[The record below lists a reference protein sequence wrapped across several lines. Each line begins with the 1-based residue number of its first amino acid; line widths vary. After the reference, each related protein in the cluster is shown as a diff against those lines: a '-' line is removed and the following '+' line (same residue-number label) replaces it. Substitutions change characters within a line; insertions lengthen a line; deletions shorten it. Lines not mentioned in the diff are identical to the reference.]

1 MREKAASFLNSVLGG
16 VCIGIGG
23 VVFLSCENKVTGA
36 VFFCLG
42 LFAICTFGFNLFT
55 GKVGYIFEQPPRY
68 AAFVAS
74 VWLGNLVGTGLVGY
88 GIRLTRIAGITL
100 SSFQNVYRMLFEDL
114 GRVMEGKR
122 PGHVV
127 NGL

>member
-42 LFAICTFGFNLFT
+42 LFAICTLGFNLFT
-55 GKVGYIFEQPPRY
+55 GKVGCVFGQPRRY
-68 AAFVAS
+68 AALIAS
-74 VWLGNLVGTGLVGY
+74 FGW
-88 GIRLTRIAGITL
+88 GIWWAPDWWATA
-100 SSFQNVYRMLFEDL
+100 SA
-114 GRVMEGKR
+114 
-122 PGHVV
+122 
-127 NGL
+127 

>member
-1 MREKAASFLNSVLGG
+1 MREKASSFLNSVLGG

-55 GKVGYIFEQPPRY
+55 G
-68 AAFVAS
+68 
-74 VWLGNLVGTGLVGY
+74 
-88 GIRLTRIAGITL
+88 
-100 SSFQNVYRMLFEDL
+100 
-114 GRVMEGKR
+114 
-122 PGHVV
+122 
-127 NGL
+127 